1 MKRVGQS
8 QAAAAALVLNA
19 FIWGTSWWPFRQLQD
34 MGVHPLWATLLIYGL
49 AALVILCW
57 RPQALLECL
66 RTPSLWPL
74 MLASGCTNACFNW
87 AVAEGDVVRVVLL
100 FYLMPL
106 WAVLLARWLLQEA
119 ITVAALAR
127 VGLALLG
134 AACVLMG
141 PAAWNEGRW
150 VWPLPQSLPDVL
162 GLLGGMSFAL
172 NNVMLKREAHRS
184 DAARALAMFLGGVV
198 VAGGLAVGLG
208 STGHISGWPAAQANW
223 LLATLAL
230 ALLFLGSNLALQY
243 GAARLAANVTAVIM
257 LSEVVFA
264 SATAWAFGAG
274 ALNAPVLLGGGLIV
288 GAAAWAAW
296 PRPAPPQAP
305 TPKPEGGP

>member
-1 MKRVGQS
+1 MSGVTQPAGS
-8 QAAAAALVLNA
+8 AAMALVLNA

-34 MGVHPLWATLLIYGL
+34 MGLHPLWATVLIYGL
-49 AALVILCW
+49 AVLVILCW
-57 RPQALLECL
+57 RPSALKECL

-106 WAVLLARWLLQEA
+106 WAVLLARWLLKEA
-119 ITVAALAR
+119 ITPAALAR

-141 PAAWNEGRW
+141 PAAWGEGRW

-162 GLLGGMSFAL
+162 GLIGGMSFAL

-184 DAARALAMFLGGVV
+184 DAARALAMFVGGVL
-198 VAGGLAVGLG
+198 VAGVMAASLQAA
-208 STGHISGWPAAQANW
+208 GHIPGWPGPPFTW
-223 LLATLAL
+223 LAATLAL
-230 ALLFLGSNLALQY
+230 ALLFLGSNLALQF

-264 SATAWAFGAG
+264 AATAWAFGAG
-274 ALNAPVLLGGGLIV
+274 VLNAPVLLGGGLIV
-288 GAAAWAAW
+288 GAAAWSAW
-296 PRPAPPQAP
+296 PRPARA
-305 TPKPEGGP
+305 KG